1 MSEQKGVGLVLEGGA
16 MRGLFTCGV
25 LDAFMEQDIR
35 LDGVIGVSAGAC
47 FGCNYVSRQ
56 PGRAFRYNMA
66 YRNNWHYSGLRSL
79 LKTGDLFGV
88 DVCYRE
94 IPEETFPFDAK
105 TFYES
110 EVPFYVTV
118 TDMDTG
124 EAVYH
129 RCVPEDRGFAW
140 LQASASMPMVSRPV
154 VIDGKRY
161 LDGGIADSIPLEWME
176 GQGYERNVVVL
187 TRPRDYEK
195 QHSRME
201 ALFPVLLHGSPAL
214 VQAMRTRPD
223 RYNASQRAVFEAE
236 KEGRAFVICP
246 DKPLPVSRVDHE
258 KEHLAT
264 AYEMGRATAYRQLE
278 ALAEFLKNASAQAGS
293 AGK

>member
-1 MSEQKGVGLVLEGGA
+1 MSKQKGVGLVLEGGA
-16 MRGLFTCGV
+16 MRGLFSCGV
-25 LDAFMEQDIR
+25 LDVFMEQDLR
-35 LDGVIGVSAGAC
+35 LDGVVGVSAGAC

-66 YRNNWHYSGLRSL
+66 YRNNWRYSGLRSL
-79 LKTGDLFGV
+79 LKTGDLYGV

-94 IPEETFPFDAK
+94 IPEDTFPFDRK

-110 EVPFYVTV
+110 EIPFYVTV

-124 EAVYH
+124 KAVYH
-129 RCVPEDRGFAW
+129 RCVPEDRGYVW

-176 GQGYERNVVVL
+176 GQGYAQNVVVL

-195 QHSRME
+195 HHSRME
-201 ALFPVLLHGSPAL
+201 ALYPVLLQGSPEL
-214 VQAMRTRPD
+214 VQAMRTRPE
-223 RYNASQRAVFEAE
+223 RYNASKKAVLDAE
-236 KEGRAFVICP
+236 KAGRVFVLCP
-246 DKPLPVSRVDHE
+246 EEPLPVSRVDHK
-258 KEHLAT
+258 KEHLQA
-264 AYEMGRATAYRQLE
+264 AYEMGRQTALRQMP
-278 ALAEFLKNASAQAGS
+278 ALRQFLKEASIFNENAPR
-293 AGK
+293 